1 VAISAFHE
9 ALRLLRRVG
18 TGIISTKSDPI
29 TKQGA
34 ILLLKSYVFYTL
46 AAFAEIA
53 GCYSFWA
60 WLRLGKPSYV
70 VLPGMLS
77 LIVFA
82 YALTKIESEFAGR
95 AYAAYGS
102 IYIASSLVWLWMVES
117 KMPDRWDV
125 AGVAICLVGG
135 GIILFGPR

>member
-1 VAISAFHE
+1 MRPHDIGQSGHLVRI
-9 ALRLLRRVG
+9 
-18 TGIISTKSDPI
+18 
-29 TKQGA
+29 GA
-34 ILLLKSYVFYTL
+34 YILLKSYLFYTL

-60 WLRLGKPSYV
+60 WLRLHKPVYV
-70 VLPGMLS
+70 VLPGMVS
-77 LIVFA
+77 LMVFA

-102 IYIASSLVWLWMVES
+102 IYIASTLVWLWLVES
-117 KMPDRWDV
+117 KLPDRWDV
-125 AGVAICLVGG
+125 VGVAICLVGG

>member
-1 VAISAFHE
+1 M
-9 ALRLLRRVG
+9 
-18 TGIISTKSDPI
+18 
-29 TKQGA
+29 
-34 ILLLKSYVFYTL
+34 LKSYVFYTL

-60 WLRLGKPSYV
+60 WLRLGKTSWV
-70 VLPGMLS
+70 ILPGIGS
-77 LIVFA
+77 LVAFA
-82 YALTKIESEFAGR
+82 YFLTKIESEFAGR

-125 AGVAICLVGG
+125 VGVAICLVGG